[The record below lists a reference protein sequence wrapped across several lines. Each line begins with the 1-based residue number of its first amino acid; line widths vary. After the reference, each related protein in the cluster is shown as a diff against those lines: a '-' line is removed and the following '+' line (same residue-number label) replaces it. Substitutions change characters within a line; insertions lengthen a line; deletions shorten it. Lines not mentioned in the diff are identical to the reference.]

1 MSSSGATSLNDG
13 HDAEKK
19 AALGSVATPAGTD
32 VSDGN
37 VTSSNP
43 QYERYLDLHR
53 LFQGPAR
60 ARFIRKREW
69 HASIIIS
76 CRAHILML
84 FGSGLATIAD
94 TQFSIPDVFPGQ
106 EQRRK
111 RQALWIPRGC
121 GNDFDTI

>member
-19 AALGSVATPAGTD
+19 AAVGSVATPAGTD

-69 HASIIIS
+69 NASIIPRLQNTYTNATS
-76 CRAHILML
+76 WQWTGDYCRR
-84 FGSGLATIAD
+84 S
-94 TQFSIPDVFPGQ
+94 VFY
-106 EQRRK
+106 
-111 RQALWIPRGC
+111 
-121 GNDFDTI
+121 T

>member
-19 AALGSVATPAGTD
+19 AAIGSVATPAGTD

-69 HASIIIS
+69 NASIIPR
-76 CRAHILML
+76 CRTPILTL
-84 FGSGLATIAD
+84 LLGSGLAIIAD
-94 TQFSIPDVFPGQ
+94 AQFSVPDVFPGQ

-111 RQALWIPRGC
+111 R
-121 GNDFDTI
+121 